1 MEIMLD
7 KKQIERFSY
16 LSSKMGC
23 KAAGSTCNINNA
35 FDPRTANEV
44 TMQWWFKKFCKED
57 KSLEN
62 EEHSGWASEVDNDN
76 CEHH

>member
-1 MEIMLD
+1 
-7 KKQIERFSY
+7 
-16 LSSKMGC
+16 MGC
-23 KAAGSTCNINNA
+23 KAAETTCNINKAFGPGNA
-35 FDPRTANEV
+35 NTC